1 MKNNWWKILGVTLVI
16 YGFVVGMLVP
26 LKPGISDCVT
36 PSGQSSAKT
45 GQRVALEITGY
56 NSFYEKAGDVRAWLK
71 LDADRALAAANVSV
85 KNDRQLTATFDIP
98 NTLPVKKKVKGLTL
112 ILDNSIDGAS
122 VLPSALFV
130 TQESVDSTAAANA
143 WTNATIENL
152 HEREGMSFPFR
163 NILSETIR
171 NLFFHVPLW
180 FGMFII
186 FTAAMVM
193 SVFYLR
199 SNDVDY
205 DRKAKA
211 LTSVGVLYGIL
222 GLVTGA
228 IWAKHTWG
236 AYWNFDIKQNM
247 SAILMLIYLAY
258 FILRNSMEDE
268 ERQARVGAV
277 YNVFAFAT
285 IIPLLFVI
293 PRLVDSLHPGSGG
306 NPGLGTDDLDN
317 TMRMVFY
324 PAIIGWTLMGVWMGQ
339 VHLRMNRL
347 RDRLL
352 DF

>member
-1 MKNNWWKILGVTLVI
+1 MKSNWWKILGVILVI
-16 YGFVVGMLVP
+16 YSFVVGMLVP
-26 LKPGISDCVT
+26 LKPGISDCIR
-36 PSGQSSAKT
+36 PNGQSNAKT
-45 GQRVALEITGY
+45 GEKVALNITGY
-56 NSFYEKAGDVRAWLK
+56 NSFYEKSGDVRAWLK
-71 LDADRALAAANVSV
+71 LDADRALAA
-85 KNDRQLTATFDIP
+85 TAVTIIDNRHLKAEFAIP
-98 NTLPVKKKVKGLTL
+98 NALPVKKKVKGLSL

-143 WTNATIENL
+143 WMNASIDNL

-186 FTAAMVM
+186 FTAAMIM
-193 SVFYLR
+193 SIMYLR
-199 SNDVDY
+199 SKEMDY

-211 LTSVGVLYGIL
+211 LTSVGILYGIL

-247 SAILMLIYLAY
+247 SAILMLIYLEY

-293 PRLVDSLHPGSGG
+293 PRLVDSLHPGNGG

-324 PAIIGWTLMGVWMGQ
+324 PAIIGWTLVGVWMGQ
-339 VHLRMNRL
+339 IHLRMNRL